1 MAAINKYMYVTS
13 IQFLHL
19 HKNTSTH
26 NLFASKASWAFS
38 LLMFAGPLKMPL
50 WFKTEKK
57 IRFNSSLK
65 SFGWSTN
72 YHQTSTCHAMNINF
86 EEITNLVLF

>member
-19 HKNTSTH
+19 HENTSTH

-57 IRFNSSLK
+57 NQIQLIIKVIWLKYQLSSNKHL
-65 SFGWSTN
+65 SC
-72 YHQTSTCHAMNINF
+72 YEH
-86 EEITNLVLF
+86 